1 MRISAWAT
9 VAAIGFAGSILAAG
23 CVVGSD
29 DDETDGG
36 AGTSGKGGAGGSGG
50 SAGSSG
56 SGGSGGSAGSG
67 GSGGSGGSAGTGG
80 GAGVTCD
87 PETDDNACSTCMK
100 TNCCEEFKA
109 CGRDADCAGANG
121 MGELYCINTC
131 VLAVTTD
138 GGVASPSV
146 LGSCASQCA
155 VRSTVADATNDAV
168 ACMANGAHPDGGTGA
183 DCLSECLQGN

>member
-1 MRISAWAT
+1 
-9 VAAIGFAGSILAAG
+9 LAAG

-36 AGTSGKGGAGGSGG
+36 AGTSGKGGAGGSAG

-80 GAGVTCD
+80 GGVTCEA
-87 PETDDNACSTCMK
+87 ETDDNPCSTCMK

-109 CGRDADCAGANG
+109 CGRDTPCAGANG

-146 LGSCASQCA
+146 LASCASQCA
-155 VRSTVADATNDAV
+155 VGSTVSDATNDAV

-183 DCLSECLQGN
+183 DCLSECLQGS